1 MTSLLSDDS
10 APAGSAP
17 FQRWHDLDALRG
29 FAMLLGIGLHAA
41 LAFFPLFWPIQDRAA
56 GFDGLFDE
64 FVAAVH
70 GFRMPLFFL
79 LSGFFT
85 TMLWRRR
92 GLGALVWH
100 RVRRIGLPLALGM
113 ITVIPAID
121 WVSERAFESARGES
135 SWELSLIHI

>member
-1 MTSLLSDDS
+1 MTTIET
-10 APAGSAP
+10 PAR
-17 FQRWHDLDALRG
+17 RWHDLDALRG

-41 LAFFPLFWPIQDRAA
+41 LAFFPLFWPVQDRHAS
-56 GFDGLFDE
+56 FDGPFDE
-64 FVAAVH
+64 FVVTVH

-92 GLGALVWH
+92 GLGSLVWH

-113 ITVIPAID
+113 ITVVPAID
-121 WVSERAFESARGES
+121 WVSEQAFEPARGDIS
-135 SWELSLIHI
+135 